1 MGFSRQ
7 EYWSGL
13 PVPSPGNLPDPG
25 NEQGSPALQ
34 ADWEAEVPNQTAKI
48 VKLLKS
54 FPEQF
59 IQVHRFRFQIVW

>member
-25 NEQGSPALQ
+25 NEQGSPAGQ
-34 ADWEAEVPNQTAKI
+34 TDWEAEVPNQTAKI

-59 IQVHRFRFQIVW
+59 IQTGKR

>member
-7 EYWSGL
+7 EYWSGFL
-13 PVPSPGNLPDPG
+13 FPSPGNLPDPG
-25 NEQGSPALQ
+25 KEQGSPALQ

-54 FPEQF
+54 FPEEY
-59 IQVHRFRFQIVW
+59 IQTGKR